1 MTESPPVSPSSARG
15 QSRHGP
21 SLRVWGILLLLMFIL
36 TSAVGGS
43 LALESSYLIVTLS
56 SHIGLALLTVGLAGY
71 VSGVVSRPYK
81 SRARASARLAG
92 ISAGF
97 AAIAGAVFLWLGSS
111 DLALYAMEGF
121 AILGIVAS
129 LLMIA
134 FGARSERLPAAETV
148 A

>member
-1 MTESPPVSPSSARG
+1 
-15 QSRHGP
+15 
-21 SLRVWGILLLLMFIL
+21 MFIL

-43 LALESSYLIVTLS
+43 LALESSYLVVTLA

-97 AAIAGAVFLWLGSS
+97 AAIAGVVFLWLGSS

-134 FGARSERLPAAETV
+134 FGGPSERLPAAESV